1 MTTGQLYEI
10 FLRFPAISTDSRKII
25 KDSLF
30 FALKGDSFD
39 GNSFAATA
47 LEQGA
52 VKAVVDDPKVVTSE
66 SYILV
71 EDVLISLQQLAAYHR
86 KKLGLPIIAITG
98 TNGKT
103 TTKEL
108 IASVLHQKFRIEYT
122 RGNLNNHIGVPLT
135 LLTFTKETEIGVV
148 EMGANHPGEIDFLCR
163 LADPDFGLITNVGI
177 AHLEGFGSFEGVVKT
192 KLELYSFLDKK
203 KGTIFIN
210 RDNPVLMR
218 SNGYHSEKITYGT
231 SPSTAIK
238 GELCISF
245 PFLCVKFCFNRDSWV
260 EIETQLFGAY
270 NFENVLAA
278 VTIGHY
284 FGVKP
289 PLIKYAIEEYVPSN
303 SRSQFI
309 RAGTNIII
317 LDAYNANPSSMQAS
331 IASFRQIPADHKCF
345 MLGDMLELGE
355 NSETEHQNI
364 VDLLAS
370 DENCT
375 ACLVGPCFS
384 KTIRPDRFLIFND
397 ANELILYL
405 ADHPLHD
412 NAILIKGSH
421 GIRMEKLAGIF
432 NG

>member
-10 FLRFPAISTDSRKII
+10 FLNYPAISTDSRKII

-39 GNSFAATA
+39 GNRFATTA
-47 LEQGA
+47 LELGA
-52 VKAVVDDPKVVTSE
+52 IKAVVDDPEVVKSE

-71 EDVLISLQQLAAYHR
+71 EDVLTSLQQLAAYHR
-86 KKLGLPIIAITG
+86 KRLGLPIIAITG

-108 IASVLHQKFRIEYT
+108 IASVLRQKFKIEFT
-122 RGNLNNHIGVPLT
+122 QGNLNNHIGVPLT

-163 LADPDFGLITNVGI
+163 LADPDFGLITNVGK

-192 KLELYSFLDKK
+192 KRELYSYLDGK

-210 RDNPVLMR
+210 RDNPVLMG
-218 SNGYHSEKITYGT
+218 SIGFHADKITYGT
-231 SPSTAIK
+231 SPSTGIK
-238 GELCISF
+238 GELCKSF
-245 PFLCVKFCFNRDSWV
+245 PFLCVKFSFNRDSWF
-260 EIETQLFGAY
+260 EIKTQLFGEY

-278 VTIGHY
+278 VATGHY

-289 PLIKYAIEEYVPSN
+289 LMIKDAIEKYVPSN

-309 RAGTNIII
+309 RSGTNIII
-317 LDAYNANPSSMQAS
+317 LDAYNANPSSMQVS
-331 IASFRQIPADHKCF
+331 IASFLQIQADHKCF

-355 NSETEHQNI
+355 NSEKEHQHI

-370 DENCT
+370 HEDCD

-384 KTIRPDRFLIFND
+384 KTIRPERFLIFND
-397 ANELILYL
+397 TNELILYL
-405 ADHPLHD
+405 AEHPFQHS
-412 NAILIKGSH
+412 AILIKGSH
-421 GIRMEKLAGIF
+421 GIRMEKVFEVL